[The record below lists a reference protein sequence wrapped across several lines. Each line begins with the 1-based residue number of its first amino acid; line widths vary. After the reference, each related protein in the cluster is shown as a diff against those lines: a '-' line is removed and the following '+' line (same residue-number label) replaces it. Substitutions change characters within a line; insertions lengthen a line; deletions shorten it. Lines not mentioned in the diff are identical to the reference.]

1 MWQPGKRKKHKIMKS
16 SFKQIRIEK
25 YVTPF
30 ASCYYQYN
38 AGIFDPSRRYTPQ
51 EVCTKPHIMSFIFR
65 HVPAVLA
72 TTVGKSVISMLEIPV
87 TDEIHMQD
95 RNHGLA

>member
-1 MWQPGKRKKHKIMKS
+1 MKS
-16 SFKQIRIEK
+16 SFKHIRIEK

-30 ASCYYQYN
+30 ASCYCQYK

-51 EVCTKPHIMSFIFR
+51 EVCTKPHIVSFIFR
-65 HVPAVLA
+65 YVPAVLA
-72 TTVGKSVISMLEIPV
+72 TTVVESVISILEIPV
-87 TDEIHMQD
+87 PDEIHMKD